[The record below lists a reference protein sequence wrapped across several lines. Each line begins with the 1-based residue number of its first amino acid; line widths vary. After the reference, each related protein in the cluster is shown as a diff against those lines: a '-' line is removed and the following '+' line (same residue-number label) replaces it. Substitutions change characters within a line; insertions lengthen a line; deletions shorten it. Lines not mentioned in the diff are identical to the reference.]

1 MTVHHTPA
9 DMQHWALAQRAAG
22 LRIGC
27 VPTMGCL
34 HEGHLSL
41 VARAKSL
48 ADRTVLTLFVN
59 PTQFGPNEDF
69 NRYPRTVDR
78 DLLLCRDA
86 GVDAVFLPQPS
97 EMYLPDHSIFVNE
110 ERLSRGL
117 CGASRPGHFS
127 GVCTVVAKLFNI
139 VLPQVA
145 VFGQKDYQQAAII
158 RRLVRDLNF
167 PVEIVVAPTVRD
179 TDGLAMSS
187 RNRNLPP
194 DERARAL
201 GLSAALR
208 LAQDAF
214 AAGETDVATVCRR
227 MSDLMEKSFG
237 LRVDYVSAVD
247 SETLEPAARLHAGV
261 VLAVAACCGNTR
273 LIDNAELIDVVA
285 SDRIDRVVV
294 SGLQHHR

>member
-9 DMQHWALAQRAAG
+9 DMQRWALEQRAAG

-41 VARAKSL
+41 VARAKRL

-78 DLLLCRDA
+78 DLQLCRDA
-86 GVDAVFLPQPS
+86 GVDAVFLPQSS
-97 EMYLPDHSIFVNE
+97 EMYLPDHSMVVNE
-110 ERLSRGL
+110 DRISRGL

-145 VFGQKDYQQAAII
+145 VFGQKDYQQVAII

-167 PVEIVVAPTVRD
+167 PVEIVVAPTVREN
-179 TDGLAMSS
+179 DGLAMSS
-187 RNRNLPP
+187 RNRNLSP

-214 AAGETDVATVCRR
+214 AVGETDAAAVCRR
-227 MSDLMEKSFG
+227 MSDLMEKSFA

-247 SETLEPAARLHAGV
+247 GDTLEAAARLHAGV
-261 VLAVAACCGNTR
+261 VLAVAAFCGNTR
-273 LIDNAELIDVVA
+273 LIDNAILGDP
-285 SDRIDRVVV
+285 SH
-294 SGLQHHR
+294 GLPRTGIFEPKIAES